1 MGIEEVYAIWE
12 GTEFKDKDMKR
23 SFEREITTQAVIEL
37 IKKIRGLEQAK
48 VGKP

>member
-1 MGIEEVYAIWE
+1 MSIEKVYAIWE
-12 GTEFKDKDMKR
+12 GTEFKDKDMKK

-37 IKKIRGLEQAK
+37 IEKIRSLEQTK